1 MVILCFR
8 LLYMTL
14 VWSVAA
20 AAPSEPLAVIEEP
33 SQSADGGLPGTAGPH
48 EPDAGLGATSRAA
61 VRSGFQAS
69 WYGSQYHGRLTA
81 SGEVFDMN
89 QLTAAH
95 PKLPF
100 GTRLQITCPENGRSV
115 LVRINDR
122 GPFVAG
128 RDLDLSLAAARSL
141 GIEQRGL
148 ARIEYERLA
157 N

>member
-1 MVILCFR
+1 MVTLCLR

-20 AAPSEPLAVIEEP
+20 AAPNEPLPVVKEP
-33 SQSADGGLPGTAGPH
+33 AQS
-48 EPDAGLGATSRAA
+48 
-61 VRSGFQAS
+61 FQAS
-69 WYGSQYHGRLTA
+69 WYGPQYHGHLTA

-95 PKLPF
+95 PALPF
-100 GTRLQITCPENGRSV
+100 GTRLQITCPQNGRSV

-122 GPFVAG
+122 GPFIAG
-128 RDLDLSLAAARSL
+128 RDLDLSLAAARKL
-141 GIEQRGL
+141 GIEQQGL
-148 ARIEYERLA
+148 ARVEYERLA

>member
-1 MVILCFR
+1 MVTLCLR

-20 AAPSEPLAVIEEP
+20 AAPNELLPVLEKPA
-33 SQSADGGLPGTAGPH
+33 QS
-48 EPDAGLGATSRAA
+48 
-61 VRSGFQAS
+61 VQAS
-69 WYGSQYHGRLTA
+69 WYGPRYDGRLTA
-81 SGEVFDMN
+81 SGEVFDMT

-95 PKLPF
+95 RELPF

-128 RDLDLSLAAARSL
+128 RDLDLSLAAARKL
-141 GIEQRGL
+141 GIEQQGL
-148 ARIEYERLA
+148 AMVEYERLA
-157 N
+157 D

>member
-20 AAPSEPLAVIEEP
+20 AAPSETLPVLQERP
-33 SQSADGGLPGTAGPH
+33 QSVAGHQPGIVGPHAPDGGLGGR
-48 EPDAGLGATSRAA
+48 GL
-61 VRSGFQAS
+61 QAS
-69 WYGSQYHGRLTA
+69 WYGSQYHGHLTA

-89 QLTAAH
+89 ELTAAH
-95 PKLPF
+95 PELPF

-122 GPFVAG
+122 GPFIAG

-141 GIEQRGL
+141 GIERQGL
-148 ARIEYERLA
+148 ARVEYERLA